1 MVFSNILMIKIT
13 SLFNIIHEGEIILT
27 LCEGEEYIINN
38 ELSYD
43 FQLKITGNQKTDV
56 DVDESKHE
64 PLTSDEWRRMD
75 RYVTSYRRGKQNK
88 CQIKNRCFFF
98 VSKDPCTHARLSEV
112 MGFGNKTTLSSSI
125 HGD

>member
-27 LCEGEEYIINN
+27 LCEGEEYMYN

-88 CQIKNRCFFF
+88 CQIKNRCFF
-98 VSKDPCTHARLSEV
+98 SCRKIHARMPV
-112 MGFGNKTTLSSSI
+112 FPK
-125 HGD
+125 